1 MSADGNEAT
10 NASTTTSTS
19 PPCQVLFR
27 SKRAVTLHSVPPTDA
42 NPSGITL
49 AEGMSTLHSFAPD
62 GSSVLVH
69 MPSVGVIRCDLKSP
83 TDTSTT
89 GGAKGRT
96 AFLAD
101 SEGVQFLTHSTN
113 GAYVV
118 TWERAAKAAAEGKA
132 QQPPPPN
139 LKIWS
144 AADGK
149 FLHGFT
155 LKNLRREAWPPIKWS
170 HDGRFAFHMV
180 TNEIHVYDGD
190 CFAEDDASAVR
201 YGSKIRCTGISSF
214 DLPSK
219 CSVECPTSP
228 PPGKY
233 LLSTFVPETKGK
245 PARVALLRY
254 PDMLGTENAG
264 SGQAAASKSF
274 YQAEECTVK
283 WNPRGDS
290 ALVLT
295 HTTVDSSGESYYGST
310 NLYLLLGDNGRGKG
324 EGDVT
329 NVPLPGSGNGPVVD
343 VEWMPNE
350 SKPPSFVV
358 VSGKMPAMSSL
369 HHGTTAEPM
378 FLFGNAH
385 RNTIIWSQHGRFLA
399 LGGFGNLAGGIDFWD
414 RNKLKKIPQYNP
426 VTGADLGTTGNTAS
440 CAVGYGWSPSSRYFL
455 VSTTTPRMNVDNGVR
470 LYKYN
475 GLEVTKDASLV
486 SWDNA
491 SFSPDQLLA
500 SEFVPAAEVVYPDRP
515 QTPPKKRKGGEDD
528 SDESASIAATGAP
541 AGAYVPPA
549 GRYVPPAA
557 RRAGGGMSLAERMRK
572 EREGSASGAVKVAK
586 SGVPGSVAAGG
597 KKKAP
602 VGMSVEAESGG
613 KSKNALRRERQRQAK
628 ERAAEAERLKAEEE
642 AKKRA
647 EEEATKSAAPV
658 DPEKRA
664 KKIKKLLKQIDELK
678 KKDAS
683 SLNDDQKAKIVNEE
697 SLRIELEGLGI

>member
-1 MSADGNEAT
+1 MSADGKEAT
-10 NASTTTSTS
+10 NASLS

-27 SKRAVTLHSVPPTDA
+27 SKKAVTLHSVPPTDA

-49 AEGMSTLHSFAPD
+49 AEGMSTLHSLAPD
-62 GSSVLVH
+62 GSSVLIH
-69 MPSVGVIRCDLKSP
+69 MPSVGIVRRALKSP
-83 TDTSTT
+83 DAAAAS
-89 GGAKGRT
+89 AKQ
-96 AFLAD
+96 AFLAN

-113 GAYVV
+113 GTYVV
-118 TWERAAKAAAEGKA
+118 TWERAAKAASDGETT
-132 QQPPPPN
+132 PPPN

-144 AADGK
+144 AADGT

-155 LKNLRREAWPPIKWS
+155 LKNLRREAWPPVKWT
-170 HDGRFAFHMV
+170 HDEKFAFHMV

-190 CFAEDDASAVR
+190 CFANNEGSSDGVR
-201 YGSKIRCTGISSF
+201 YNGKIRCTGISSF
-214 DLPSK
+214 DLPTK
-219 CSVECPTSP
+219 CSLECPTSP

-254 PDMLGTENAG
+254 PDKLGTENPASG
-264 SGQAAASKSF
+264 GQAPASKSF
-274 YQAEECTVK
+274 YQAEECAVK
-283 WNPRGDS
+283 WSPRGDS

-324 EGDVT
+324 EGEAT
-329 NVPLPGSGNGPVVD
+329 NVPLPGNGSGPVVE
-343 VEWMPNE
+343 VEWMPNA

-358 VSGKMPAMSSL
+358 ISGKMPAMSSL

-385 RNTIIWSQHGRFLA
+385 RNTIIWSRHGRFLA
-399 LGGFGNLAGGIDFWD
+399 LGGFGNLAGGMDFWD

-426 VTGADLGTTGNTAS
+426 VTGADLGATGNTAS

-475 GLEVTKDASLV
+475 GLEVTGDPNLV
-486 SWDNA
+486 SWDNDA
-491 SFSPDQLLA
+491 FKPDQLLA
-500 SEFVPAAEVVYPDRP
+500 AEFVPAADDVYPDRP
-515 QTPPKKRKGGEDD
+515 QTPLKKRKEGEDA
-528 SDESASIAATGAP
+528 SDDGSSKAGAAAATTGPP

-557 RRAGGGMSLAERMRK
+557 RRSGGGMSLAERMRK
-572 EREGSASGAVKVAK
+572 EREGSTSGAVKVK
-586 SGVPGSVAAGG
+586 SGVPGMSAAGG
-597 KKKAP
+597 KKKAAP
-602 VGMSVEAESGG
+602 VGMSVEQEAGG

-628 ERAAEAERLKAEEE
+628 ERAAEAERLKAEEA
-642 AKKRA
+642 AKQKA
-647 EEEATKSAAPV
+647 EEEGAKSAAPAV
-658 DPEKRA
+658 PEKRA
-664 KKIKKLLKQIDELK
+664 KKIVKLLKQIDELK
-678 KKDAS
+678 KKDPD
-683 SLNDDQKAKIVNEE
+683 SLNDDQKAKISSEE
-697 SLRIELEGLGI
+697 SLRKELEDLGI